1 MPLRRSRFARSWPAT
16 LAALCLLALPGCF
29 GGDDD
34 GPEPAANEPAQAGG
48 GATPQI
54 AGDADPGDVRVI
66 DAWSDALRSGDVAAA
81 ADYFALP
88 SVAENGPLLRIRD
101 RDDAR
106 LFNSSL
112 PCGAVLVRAE
122 SEGDFTTAT
131 FHLTERP
138 GPGLCGPGTGQD
150 AQTSFVIEDGKIAEW
165 RRVAVGGAQPA
176 PGEAI

>member
-1 MPLRRSRFARSWPAT
+1 MTPRRSRRIRRWPAT
-16 LAALCLLALPGCF
+16 LILLPLLALSACD

-34 GPEPAANEPAQAGG
+34 GSEPSGESSQSE
-48 GATPQI
+48 I
-54 AGDADPGDVRVI
+54 AGNADPGDVRVI
-66 DAWSDALRSGDVAAA
+66 DGWSDALRAGDVDAAA
-81 ADYFALP
+81 GFFALP
-88 SVAENGPLLRIRD
+88 SVAENGPLLRIRN

-122 SEGDFTTAT
+122 SEGEFTTAT
-131 FHLTERP
+131 FRLTERP
-138 GPGLCGPGTGQD
+138 GPGICGPGTGQD

-165 RRVAVGGAQPA
+165 RRVALGGAQPA